1 MCKENEGKS
10 KTIISEESEGKI
22 CKTLSN
28 WSYQLPQEGTLC
40 CCISKIF
47 KKTQIDERILILK
60 DNAKKSQIVENI
72 KEC

>member
-10 KTIISEESEGKI
+10 KTESEGKI

-28 WSYQLPQEGTLC
+28 WSHQLPRKCTLC

-47 KKTQIDERILILK
+47 KKKPQIDERILILK